1 MQLGSEDLVVALHK
15 ATVLGDREG
24 GVISDLAAEWFE
36 RRGIKVVFPAREQ
49 HCGLVER
56 HNQILRAQLHLL
68 KDQPNAE
75 GIAVPFS
82 VVLSESVFAKNAL
95 FRCGNASPYEAVF
108 GRVPP

>member
-1 MQLGSEDLVVALHK
+1 M
-15 ATVLGDREG
+15 
-24 GVISDLAAEWFE
+24 ISDLAAEWFE
-36 RRGIKVVFPAREQ
+36 GRGIKVVLPAKEQ

-82 VVLSESVFAKNAL
+82 VVLSESVPRL
-95 FRCGNASPYEAVF
+95 MRRCLDVF
-108 GRVPP
+108 LHSFQLLVKKPVKP